1 MMGLSRDQSA
11 RLVAD
16 CDPPTVEEVASE
28 LADRFDLDVEPIQDQ
43 LRVLNIYNHEVIR

>member
-1 MMGLSRDQSA
+1 MIGLSRDQWT

-28 LADRFDLDVEPIQDQ
+28 LAARFDLDVEPIQEQ
-43 LRVLNIYNHEVIR
+43 LHVLNIYNHEVIR